1 MEGYADF
8 SAQLWLQNVKVEDG
22 KSVDDLKEKLY
33 SMTLQEML
41 EDGIVKDLIINDDV
55 DITITEVEQ
64 KVKVYNID
72 YDIDDPE
79 VFSKLLKE
87 VEVEIR
93 YNPNREDIEDAI
105 ADELTLK
112 TEVDI
117 NKFDYEILETK

>member
-41 EDGIVKDLIINDDV
+41 EEGIVKDLIINDDV

-79 VFSKLLKE
+79 VFSKLPKE